1 MGSRDSKKIMK
12 IIQIINLILQRLGN
26 LIKIMKAVRNL
37 SLLHYLTKKRAI
49 KKKNL
54 KYNRKNLIS

>member
-1 MGSRDSKKIMK
+1 MGSRGSKKMK
-12 IIQIINLILQRLGN
+12 FKQIINLILQRLGN

-37 SLLHYLTKKRAI
+37 SLLHYLTKKRPI

-54 KYNRKNLIS
+54 KYNRKNLTS

>member
-1 MGSRDSKKIMK
+1 MGSRDSKKMK
-12 IIQIINLILQRLGN
+12 VKQIINLILQRLGN

-37 SLLHYLTKKRAI
+37 SLLHYLTKKRVI

-54 KYNRKNLIS
+54 KYNRKNLTS

>member
-1 MGSRDSKKIMK
+1 MGSRDSKKMK
-12 IIQIINLILQRLGN
+12 VKQIINLILQRLGN

>member
-1 MGSRDSKKIMK
+1 MGSRDSKKMK
-12 IIQIINLILQRLGN
+12 VKQIVNLILQRLGN
-26 LIKIMKAVRNL
+26 LIKIMEAVRNL

>member
-1 MGSRDSKKIMK
+1 MGSRDSKKMK
-12 IIQIINLILQRLGN
+12 VKQIINLILQRLGN

-37 SLLHYLTKKRAI
+37 SLHHYLTKKRAI

>member
-1 MGSRDSKKIMK
+1 MGSRDSKKMK
-12 IIQIINLILQRLGN
+12 FKQIINLILQRLGN

>member
-1 MGSRDSKKIMK
+1 MGSRDSKKMK
-12 IIQIINLILQRLGN
+12 VKQIINLILQRLGN

-37 SLLHYLTKKRAI
+37 SLLHYLAKKRAI